1 MKILLLSLPYIHNN
15 YHVQKE
21 MQSGIG
27 YKILRSGDLREK
39 KKIYPIC
46 DLLYTAS
53 ILKKNKFS
61 VEIADDQF
69 RESLDFNK
77 YFSDLSKK
85 CKKPDIVFVIT
96 SLPTITSDLDIT
108 LKLKKKWKKSKFLV
122 YGPVFASNDILEFIK
137 NKKIYDGI
145 IISEIESVILQVIKK
160 ENNIPGYY
168 YKKNKIYKI
177 DNDNISYAEM

>member
-1 MKILLLSLPYIHNN
+1 MKILLLSLPYFDNS

-61 VEIADDQF
+61 VEIDDDQF

-77 YFSDLSKK
+77 YFLDLSKK
-85 CKKPDIVFVIT
+85 CKKPDIAIIRT

-108 LKLKKKWKKSKFLV
+108 LKLKKNGRNQSF
-122 YGPVFASNDILEFIK
+122 
-137 NKKIYDGI
+137 
-145 IISEIESVILQVIKK
+145 
-160 ENNIPGYY
+160 
-168 YKKNKIYKI
+168 
-177 DNDNISYAEM
+177 